1 MYSVRGAKHVVLQR
15 KKGGLGF
22 SVKGGKEHGIPIV
35 VSFIQTDCVPA
46 NELRLGDEILAVNGE
61 SLQDFNITDT
71 PCGGP
76 MPQGWTQ
83 KIDHKTGRSYY
94 ENHYTETA
102 TWKDPRILQPVPL
115 DAFNWSELPLGWE
128 RFLDNQ
134 GDIYFVNH
142 DTHTT
147 HWDSPRGMRLQKQ
160 LKELKAFLEHAND
173 KHKKDL
179 EALRQKRA
187 SLLEKTQLLEDS
199 HSHTIPLDQSNVE
212 EEHTWDSPTDI
223 ADDIMILNE
232 EIETLDARVS
242 SAAKRLGFLDKVV
255 KNRIYE
261 DMGELDE
268 HESSIQLSRALV
280 SAYEE
285 CKGLEAK
292 LHSIAAEFEVLRKRY
307 NFTDAP
313 ISYMVQLPPLR
324 SLEEVGHNK
333 RWLHLLPD
341 QLTAKTNCEMELE
354 VAILKDCCRH
364 ADKLHRHWTV
374 LHNKALS
381 SHGNWEPLL
390 DELAQFDLS
399 PLHDQW
405 MQASFREKLDKFIS
419 TED

>member
-1 MYSVRGAKHVVLQR
+1 M
-15 KKGGLGF
+15 
-22 SVKGGKEHGIPIV
+22 
-35 VSFIQTDCVPA
+35 
-46 NELRLGDEILAVNGE
+46 
-61 SLQDFNITDT
+61 
-71 PCGGP
+71 
-76 MPQGWTQ
+76 
-83 KIDHKTGRSYY
+83 
-94 ENHYTETA
+94 
-102 TWKDPRILQPVPL
+102 
-115 DAFNWSELPLGWE
+115 
-128 RFLDNQ
+128 
-134 GDIYFVNH
+134 
-142 DTHTT
+142 
-147 HWDSPRGMRLQKQ
+147 
-160 LKELKAFLEHAND
+160 
-173 KHKKDL
+173 
-179 EALRQKRA
+179 
-187 SLLEKTQLLEDS
+187 
-199 HSHTIPLDQSNVE
+199 E

-232 EIETLDARVS
+232 EIETLDARVF

-292 LHSIAAEFEVLRKRY
+292 LHSIATEFEVLRKRY

-324 SLEEVGHNK
+324 SPEEVGHNK

-405 MQASFREKLDKFIS
+405 MQASFR
-419 TED
+419 